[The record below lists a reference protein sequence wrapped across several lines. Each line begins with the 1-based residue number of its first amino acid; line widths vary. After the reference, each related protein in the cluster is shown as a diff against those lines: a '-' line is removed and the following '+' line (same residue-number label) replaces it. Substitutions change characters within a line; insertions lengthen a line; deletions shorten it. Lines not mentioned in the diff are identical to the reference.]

1 MKHKSCTDYWL
12 NADTMSL
19 RGEFEEMY
27 RDIDDP
33 WGCQKGCESLNNRV
47 FGELLFYGRKFGR
60 ILDVGYGL
68 GRFAN
73 CLAGEN
79 GKGDIVDCITLA

>member
-33 WGCQKGCESLNNRV
+33 WGCQKGFDSLNNRI

-60 ILDVGYGL
+60 ILDVGCGL
-68 GRFAN
+68 GGFTNYLFIKNEGGR
-73 CLAGEN
+73 
-79 GKGDIVDCITLA
+79 